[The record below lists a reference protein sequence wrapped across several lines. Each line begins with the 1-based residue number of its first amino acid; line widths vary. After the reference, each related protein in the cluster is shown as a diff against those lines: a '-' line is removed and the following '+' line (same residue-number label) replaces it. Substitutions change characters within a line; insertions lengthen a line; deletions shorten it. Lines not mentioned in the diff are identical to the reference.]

1 MHRNRKMRV
10 ILNGYAADWV
20 EVLSRVPQ
28 GQFLVS
34 YNIPNLYKKA
44 MLSQGN
50 RMMPQLLKL
59 V

>member
-1 MHRNRKMRV
+1 MRV

-44 MLSQGN
+44 VLSQGN